1 MGAGEEC
8 GDSGADAG
16 VRERADAWLG
26 HQQPAAHGERAADV
40 GSSRCVMRD
49 PTCFLVSV
57 SLPRVLVCCRLMWLL
72 AVVFTVFA
80 HTRGDCSC
88 QHDNRP

>member
-1 MGAGEEC
+1 MG
-8 GDSGADAG
+8 
-16 VRERADAWLG
+16 
-26 HQQPAAHGERAADV
+26 
-40 GSSRCVMRD
+40 D